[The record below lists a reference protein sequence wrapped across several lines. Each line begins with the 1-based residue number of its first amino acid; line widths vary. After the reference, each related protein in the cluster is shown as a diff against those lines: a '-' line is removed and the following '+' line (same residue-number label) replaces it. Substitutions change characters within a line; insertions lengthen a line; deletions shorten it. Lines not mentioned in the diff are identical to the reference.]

1 MVPPR
6 RLSPIILMLEEKRR
20 FLCSL
25 TGRKGKKREEKGR
38 KGKKRE
44 EKGKK
49 SVNYADARARKSA
62 STAAAVFSRISPGGK
77 RAQSLFRRS
86 LSPVDEQLAERE
98 VATCSKHPEIGQTV
112 RWHPRKRRSE
122 EFSAIPGGSMES
134 RALEVVRWKPNEK
147 DDIPGPVFW
156 KELNDEDPGTPKL
169 ASNVAKSVSPRRVHQ
184 ECSSGGEVQ
193 VQVQQERRAPRRMPY
208 LGPDMTTRLSAM
220 FYTVEVGDTRFTI
233 LKRYQNLK
241 PIGSGAQG
249 IVCAAYD
256 TVTAQNVAIK
266 KLSRPFQ
273 NVTHAKRAYREFKLM
288 KLVNHKNIIGLLNAF
303 TPQRSLDEFQDVY
316 LVMEL
321 MDANL
326 CQVIQMDLDHER
338 TSYLL
343 YQMLCGIK
351 HLHSAGIIHRD
362 LKPSNIVVKAD
373 CTLKILDFG
382 LARTAGTT
390 FMMTPYVVTRYYRA
404 PEVIL
409 GMGYKEN
416 VDIWSVGCIM
426 GEMIRGGVLFPGTD
440 HIDQWNK
447 IIEQLGT
454 PAQEFM
460 QRLQPTVRNYVENR
474 PRYPGYPFDRLF
486 PDVLF
491 PADSSEHNRL
501 KASQARDLLSRML
514 VIDPERRISVDEA
527 LMHNYINVWY
537 DDNEVNA
544 PAPGPYDHSV
554 DEREHTVDQWKELIY
569 QEVMEYETS
578 HNPAT
583 VAQTS
588 ETAGSR

>member
-1 MVPPR
+1 M
-6 RLSPIILMLEEKRR
+6 S
-20 FLCSL
+20 
-25 TGRKGKKREEKGR
+25 
-38 KGKKRE
+38 
-44 EKGKK
+44 
-49 SVNYADARARKSA
+49 N
-62 STAAAVFSRISPGGK
+62 ST
-77 RAQSLFRRS
+77 
-86 LSPVDEQLAERE
+86 
-98 VATCSKHPEIGQTV
+98 KHPSQF
-112 RWHPRKRRSE
+112 H
-122 EFSAIPGGSMES
+122 
-134 RALEVVRWKPNEK
+134 
-147 DDIPGPVFW
+147 
-156 KELNDEDPGTPKL
+156 
-169 ASNVAKSVSPRRVHQ
+169 
-184 ECSSGGEVQ
+184 
-193 VQVQQERRAPRRMPY
+193 
-208 LGPDMTTRLSAM
+208 
-220 FYTVEVGDTRFTI
+220 TVEVGDSTFTI

-256 TVTAQNVAIK
+256 TITKQNVAIK

-273 NVTHAKRAYREFKLM
+273 NVTHAKRAYREFVLM

-303 TPQRSLDEFQDVY
+303 TPQRSLEEFQDVY

-338 TSYLL
+338 MSYLL

-362 LKPSNIVVKAD
+362 LKPSNIVVRSD

-382 LARTAGTT
+382 LARTAGTS

-426 GEMIRGGVLFPGTD
+426 GEMIRGGVMFPGTD

-454 PAQEFM
+454 PSQDFM
-460 QRLQPTVRNYVENR
+460 KRLQPTVRNYVENR
-474 PRYPGYPFDRLF
+474 PKHSGYAFDKLF

-491 PADSSEHNRL
+491 PPNSQEHSGL
-501 KASQARDLLSRML
+501 KASSARELLSFML
-514 VIDPERRISVDEA
+514 VIDPEKRLSVDQA
-527 LMHNYINVWY
+527 LMHPYINVWY
-537 DDNEVNA
+537 DDSEVNA
-544 PAPGPYDHSV
+544 VSLAKPAPAPYDHSV
-554 DEREHTVDQWKELIY
+554 DEKEHTVEQWKDLIY
-569 QEVMEYETS
+569 KEVVEYENRDRDKVLGNAM
-578 HNPAT
+578 HNHTDVSSINDSGDGVTT
-583 VAQTS
+583 VAD
-588 ETAGSR
+588 APNRRR